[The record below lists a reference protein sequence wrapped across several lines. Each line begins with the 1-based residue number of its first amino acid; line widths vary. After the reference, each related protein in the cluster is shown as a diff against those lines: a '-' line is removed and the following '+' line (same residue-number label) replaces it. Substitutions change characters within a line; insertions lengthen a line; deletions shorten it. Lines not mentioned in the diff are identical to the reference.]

1 MNLYKRVKY
10 FKGNR
15 LLHIIG
21 LVLRQQG
28 WKTKK
33 SGTKGFFD
41 FLGRIDPLQQESG
54 VCRGH
59 TLVELTKS
67 KMAAGGHLE
76 KYEF

>member
-1 MNLYKRVKY
+1 MPVFSMDIL
-10 FKGNR
+10 
-15 LLHIIG
+15 I
-21 LVLRQQG
+21 VLRQQG